1 MATKI
6 VKLNYL
12 DLSGG
17 MDCKTS
23 SLFIKNNECEL
34 IQNYHLDNIGSLT
47 KRPGIAYLI
56 GQTVDTMNI
65 LNMFYFKDSQG
76 TDYSNVLVAVNPTG
90 AATSVIKKISSN
102 AWSNSQTGNTASAIP
117 IFATFI
123 DAIFRVNSSDV
134 MARSLDLS
142 TWTVATTPDTN
153 CLGTYKF
160 KYICVWEDRI
170 YVLNDNSTNPKPS
183 RIAWSS
189 LPISGNPLTITWAYD
204 GTTASGKDAAD
215 INPDDNDSITW
226 GEPFGRRMLIFK
238 NKGLYNWTF
247 GQVEPDK
254 IIDVGTPQGL
264 TVKQTQG
271 ICFFTN
277 EYGVYAYTGEAQP
290 ILISKKVQP
299 FIDAI
304 SSFTNLRAEI
314 DNDHYYLYIGDVTVN
329 TETYNNTMLVYTI
342 SAKSW
347 HIETYPFEIKS
358 MARFQ
363 RKTLGTTE
371 IYDSVYLG
379 DDDGFVYRK
388 GTGTSDYLGTT
399 AKPIAG
405 RIVTKEYPLFN
416 FPSYSN
422 LDNLDF
428 LAQKGTGAKINYRID
443 RGDWISWKDLQRRIT
458 SDKISG
464 KARTL
469 QFSITDNSTTTSQIE
484 GFSVQL
490 KMEQALR
497 RDKDNE

>member
-1 MATKI
+1 MATKQ

-17 MDCKTS
+17 QDSKTS
-23 SLFIKNNECEL
+23 PLFLKNNECEL
-34 IQNYHLDNIGSLT
+34 IQNYHLDNVGSLT
-47 KRPGIAYLI
+47 KRNGITNLI
-56 GQTVDTMNI
+56 GQIVDGVSI
-65 LNMFYFKDSQG
+65 LGMYFFKDAWG
-76 TDYSNVLVAVNPTG
+76 TDYSNVLVACNDAVTPTNSDIYRV
-90 AATSVIKKISSN
+90 ASN
-102 AWSNSQTGNTASAIP
+102 AWAKTKQDDTSSALPVFAS
-117 IFATFI
+117 FI
-123 DAIFRVNSSDV
+123 DYVFRTNGSQV
-134 MARSLDLS
+134 MASSADLADPWG
-142 TWTVATTPDTN
+142 TTN
-153 CLGTYKF
+153 CMATYLF
-160 KYICVWEDRI
+160 KYICVWEDRV
-170 YVLNDNSTNPKPS
+170 YVANDNAATNKKPS

-189 LPISGNPLTITWAYD
+189 LPVSGNPLTITWAYD

-215 INPDDNDSITW
+215 INPDDNDEITW
-226 GEPFGRRMLIFK
+226 IEPFGRKMLVFK

-254 IIDVGTPQGL
+254 IIDVGTPQGR

-271 ICFFTN
+271 ICFFAN
-277 EYGVYAYTGEAQP
+277 EYGVYAYTGETRP
-290 ILISKKVQP
+290 ILISKKIQP
-299 FIDAI
+299 FIDVI
-304 SSFTNLRAEI
+304 SSFTNLRAEV

-329 TETYNNTMLVYTI
+329 TIAYANTMLVYTI
-342 SAKSW
+342 SLKAW

-358 MARFQ
+358 MARFW

-371 IYDSVYLG
+371 IYDTIYLG

-405 RIVTKEYPLFN
+405 RILTKEYPLYN
-416 FPSYSN
+416 FPNYSN

-428 LAQKGTGAKINYRID
+428 LAQKGAGSKINYRID
-443 RGDWISWKDLQRRIT
+443 RGDWIAWKDLGKRIT

-490 KMEQALR
+490 KEEQALR
-497 RDKDNE
+497 RDKNE